1 MLLCLPAS
9 QLELGAHGIE
19 MGGKMSSL
27 GWVKMWSEKTDKTKG
42 LGPSAGSLL
51 DELATGSCL
60 SN

>member
-27 GWVKMWSEKTDKTKG
+27 GWVKMWSEKTGRTKG

-51 DELATGSCL
+51 MS
-60 SN
+60 